1 MLRKSL
7 ENQIASL
14 SEKLTETEANYN
26 KVSKREI
33 ESLEQKVS
41 LLSIRPVVSEIGF
54 RRIVIVFSITITI
67 TITITIALIVSNC
80 K

>member
-41 LLSIRPVVSEIGF
+41 LLSIRPIVSEIGY
-54 RRIVIVFSITITI
+54 RIIVIVFSITITI
-67 TITITIALIVSNC
+67 TITLIVSNY